1 VSCIYILPIG
11 SIDGEVLR
19 FVSREVALRFNYRC
33 EILPG
38 IEEPSYAF
46 EPERIQYSSGRI
58 LKEILHIVQTAPPG
72 KNLIRILG
80 IVDVDLCT
88 PILTFVFGEA
98 QLGGKAA
105 LISLYRLHQEHYG
118 LRSNPQLLRERAAK
132 EALHE
137 LGHTFGLTH
146 CPDPKCV
153 MYFSN
158 SIRHIDTKGDKFCAS
173 CSVLLSEGKRRMR
186 E

>member
-1 VSCIYILPIG
+1 MNCIYILPVG
-11 SIDGEVLR
+11 SIDKEVLR
-19 FVSREVALRFNYRC
+19 FVVQKVALRFNYRC
-33 EILPG
+33 EIMQPMG
-38 IEEPSYAF
+38 EPSYAF
-46 EPERIQYSSGRI
+46 EPERRQYSSGRI
-58 LKEILHIVQTAPPG
+58 LREILRVVRTAPPG
-72 KNLIRILG
+72 KDLIRILG

-98 QLGGKAA
+98 QLEGKAA
-105 LISLYRLHQEHYG
+105 LISLYRLHQEYYG
-118 LRSNPQLLRERAAK
+118 LGPNPQLLRERAAK

-158 SIRHIDTKGDKFCAS
+158 SIRHIDAKGDRFCPS
-173 CSVLLSEGKRRMR
+173 CSVLLAEGKRRMR